1 MIDAKKIRLLIRDPL
16 LTAAI
21 IDPADIAWEGR
32 KFNPKGK
39 VVWIRETLLPSS
51 ELPIAQNTPE
61 FAGIMVYDVFMP
73 SATGTE
79 EIEDFATQ
87 IGNIWSPD
95 NDPLDD
101 GSIKAVIT
109 SVQRQ
114 QIQQDGKWQ
123 FIPVHIAFNA
133 YES

>member
-1 MIDAKKIRLLIRDPL
+1 MINAKQIRLLIRQPL
-16 LTAAI
+16 LESGI
-21 IDPADIAWEGR
+21 IDINDIAWEGR
-32 KFNPKGK
+32 KFNSDGK
-39 VVWIRETLLPSS
+39 ELWLRETLLPTS

-61 FAGIMVYDVFMP
+61 FVGIMVYDVFMP
-73 SATGTE
+73 SAIGTE

-87 IGNIWSPD
+87 LGNIWSPD

-101 GSIKAVIT
+101 GTIKAVVT

-123 FIPVHIAFNA
+123 FIPVHIVFRA
-133 YES
+133 YSS